1 MHLKNQKDSVACFIA
16 IFTLLLWAKIELAIS
31 QRYACTVN
39 CAMRTG
45 GVNIFTKEE
54 KRNYDAA
61 GSLLPMKHSN
71 TFCLFLIQNQR
82 ATVIFLPHTKL
93 S

>member
-1 MHLKNQKDSVACFIA
+1 M
-16 IFTLLLWAKIELAIS
+16 EPAIS

-61 GSLLPMKHSN
+61 GSLFPVKHLD
-71 TFCLFLIQNQR
+71 TFCFFFLNTKSER
-82 ATVIFLPHTKL
+82 RYVIFLPHTKL